1 MIPLPQLWLPI
12 VVSAVIVFV
21 ASSIL
26 HMVLPYHRSDYKRV
40 PEEEKVLGAM
50 RTGNIQPGF
59 YSFPYC
65 PDMKQMN
72 APETIEK
79 FKTGPVGLMI
89 VRRSGRP
96 NMGKLLALWFLY
108 TLVIGVFAGY
118 IACHTLP
125 AGTHYLTVFR
135 VVGTAAFMAYSF
147 AHFSNFIW
155 KGEPGSLTAKQ
166 VIDGLIYGLLTAGTF
181 GWLWPR

>member
-1 MIPLPQLWLPI
+1 MVPLSQLWLPI

-50 RTGNIQPGF
+50 RSGNIQPGF

-65 PDMKQMN
+65 PDMKQMK

-79 FKTGPVGLMI
+79 FNAGPVGLMI
-89 VRRSGRP
+89 VRPSGKP

-108 TLVIGVFAGY
+108 SLVIGVFAAYLAGR
-118 IACHTLP
+118 TLAP
-125 AGTHYLTVFR
+125 GTHYLQVFR
-135 VVGTAAFMAYSF
+135 VVGTAAFLAYSF
-147 AHFSNFIW
+147 AHISNHIW
-155 KGEPGSLTAKQ
+155 KSEPCSLTAKQ
-166 VIDGLIYGLLTAGTF
+166 VVDGLIYGLLTAGTF